1 MTPAGAI
8 ARRSFA
14 DARVRT
20 GSFAALF
27 VFVAAA
33 NVVGYR
39 RSYPTV
45 AGRLNFAR
53 SFGSNRAVELFYGS
67 PHDLLTVGGYVAWR
81 VGGIGAIVA
90 GVYGLLAAVRALRA
104 EEDAGRQELVLA
116 AYVSRGSAYLGAL
129 VAIAAGAGVLWIAL
143 FASFVATRLQPGG
156 SAFLAAAIVSPV
168 IVFAGL
174 GALASQ
180 LAPTRRIALEI
191 ATGSLVL
198 AYLLRVIGDT
208 STSLGWVRWVTPFGW
223 SEEARAF
230 AAPRPAVLALPVLA
244 GAALLVAAGV
254 MAGRRDI
261 GTGLL
266 PARDRAEPR
275 LRLLSS
281 PTALALREEIGS
293 IVVWTIALGVFAA
306 VVGVLSTS
314 FTAANLPANLQ
325 QQLHKLGASSIT
337 TPRGAL
343 GFYFLLFVLAISLF
357 ACSQIAA
364 LRRDEAEQRLDT
376 ILGLPVDRRRFLA
389 GRLLLATGG
398 SILLAFA
405 AGICAWAGAAAQ
417 SAHVPLPRLLE
428 AAANCLPVALLFLG
442 LAALVFAVAPRLTTT
457 VAYGLVTV
465 AFLWQLVGALLG
477 APRFLLDLSPF
488 QHFAYVPAQAF
499 RAGSAAAMLAIAAVA
514 AIVSLWS
521 FRRRDLTG
529 A

>member
-1 MTPAGAI
+1 VIPAVAI

-39 RSYPTV
+39 HSYPTV
-45 AGRLNFAR
+45 AERIAFAH
-53 SFGSNRAVELFYGS
+53 SFGANRAVELFYGS
-67 PHDLLTVGGYVAWR
+67 PHDLLSVGGYAAWR
-81 VGGIGAIVA
+81 VGGIGAIFA

-129 VAIAAGAGVLWIAL
+129 AAVAAGAVVLWLAL
-143 FASFVATRLQPGG
+143 FASFVLTRLQPGG

-180 LAPTRRIALEI
+180 LAPTRRIALEL
-191 ATGSLVL
+191 ATGALVL

-208 STSLGWVRWVTPFGW
+208 SASLGWVRWATPFGW

-244 GAALLVAAGV
+244 GAALLVVAGV
-254 MAGRRDI
+254 IAGRRDI

-275 LRLLSS
+275 LRFLSS
-281 PTALALREEIGS
+281 PTALALREELGS
-293 IVVWTIALGVFAA
+293 IVVWTTALGVFAT

-325 QQLHKLGASSIT
+325 QELHKLGASSIT

-389 GRLLLATGG
+389 GRLVLAAAG
-398 SILLAFA
+398 SILLAFT

-417 SAHVPLPRLLE
+417 SAHVALPRLLE
-428 AAANCLPVALLFLG
+428 AGANCLPVVLLFLG
-442 LAALVFAVAPRLTTT
+442 LAALVFAIAPRATAT
-457 VAYGLVTV
+457 VAYGLVTA

-499 RAGSAAAMLAIAAVA
+499 RAGPAAAMVALAAAASIASV
-514 AIVSLWS
+514 WC
-521 FRRRDLTG
+521 FRRRDLIG

>member
-1 MTPAGAI
+1 MTPTGAI

-33 NVVGYR
+33 NVIGYR

-45 AGRLNFAR
+45 AARMDFAR
-53 SFGSNRAVELFYGS
+53 SFGANRAVELFYGS
-67 PHDLLTVGGYVAWR
+67 PHDLLSVGGYVAWR

-104 EEDAGRQELVLA
+104 EEDSGRKELLLAGH
-116 AYVSRGSAYLGAL
+116 VSRGSAYLGAL
-129 VAIAAGAGVLWIAL
+129 AAIAAGAVVLWLAL
-143 FASFVATRLQPGG
+143 FASFALTRLEPGG

-168 IVFAGL
+168 VVFAGV

-208 STSLGWVRWVTPFGW
+208 STSLGWARWATPFGW

-230 AAPRPAVLALPVLA
+230 AEPRPGVLALPLVA
-244 GAALLVAAGV
+244 GAAMLIAAGL

-275 LRLLSS
+275 LWLLSS
-281 PTALALREEIGS
+281 PTALALREELVGI
-293 IVVWTIALGVFAA
+293 IVWAVALGIFAT

-325 QQLHKLGASSIT
+325 RA
-337 TPRGAL
+337 
-343 GFYFLLFVLAISLF
+343 
-357 ACSQIAA
+357 
-364 LRRDEAEQRLDT
+364 AEQAG
-376 ILGLPVDRRRFLA
+376 GLVD
-389 GRLLLATGG
+389 
-398 SILLAFA
+398 
-405 AGICAWAGAAAQ
+405 
-417 SAHVPLPRLLE
+417 HH
-428 AAANCLPVALLFLG
+428 
-442 LAALVFAVAPRLTTT
+442 APRC
-457 VAYGLVTV
+457 A
-465 AFLWQLVGALLG
+465 
-477 APRFLLDLSPF
+477 RFLL
-488 QHFAYVPAQAF
+488 PAL
-499 RAGSAAAMLAIAAVA
+499 RARDQPVRLLPDRSSAP
-514 AIVSLWS
+514 
-521 FRRRDLTG
+521 
-529 A
+529 